1 MASSAPQSVL
11 TAERSEARRLDAA
24 VLLELTKPR
33 LAAMVL
39 VTTAAGFYLG
49 ARGPVDLWLLFAAL
63 VGTGLSGAGS
73 LVLNQY
79 LERDLDARMERTA
92 GRPIPS
98 GRIEP
103 QDALLFGAVLTAA
116 GLGILTVAV
125 NPLAG
130 LVTAATVVSYLALY
144 TPMKRWTPLC
154 AIVGAIPGALPPV
167 TGWVAACGEIEPG
180 AWAVF
185 GIMFLW
191 QLPHSLAIARLY
203 EEDYARAGFKL
214 LPVVDREG
222 RSTERQILV
231 HSAGLLIAGLVPSM
245 LGVAGV
251 AYFWVAL
258 ALGLG
263 MLGFSLDAALR
274 PSKEAVRRLL
284 FATLVYL
291 PILLG
296 AMALDKVAA

>member
-1 MASSAPQSVL
+1 M
-11 TAERSEARRLDAA
+11 TAERSETRRLDAA

-49 ARGPVDLWLLFAAL
+49 VRGPVDPWLLVAAL

-79 LERDLDARMERTA
+79 LESDFDARMERTA
-92 GRPIPS
+92 NRPIPS
-98 GRIEP
+98 GRIDP
-103 QDALLFGAVLTAA
+103 QDALSFGALLTAA
-116 GLGILTVAV
+116 GLGILTLLV

-130 LVTAATVVSYLALY
+130 LVTAATVISYLALY

-167 TGWVAACGEIEPG
+167 TGWVAATGAIEPG
-180 AWAVF
+180 AWALF

-191 QLPHSLAIARLY
+191 QLPHALAISRLY

-214 LPVVDREG
+214 LPVVDRDG
-222 RSTERQILV
+222 GSTERQILV
-231 HSAGLLIAGLVPSM
+231 HSGGLLVAGLVPSVI
-245 LGVAGV
+245 GVAG
-251 AYFWVAL
+251 AMYFWVAL
-258 ALGLG
+258 VLGLG
-263 MLGFSLDAALR
+263 ILGFSVDAALR
-274 PSKEAVRRLL
+274 PSKDAVRRLL

-296 AMALDKVAA
+296 AMAVDKVSV

>member
-1 MASSAPQSVL
+1 MASSGPHGAI
-11 TAERSEARRLDAA
+11 TAERAAARRVDAA
-24 VLLELTKPR
+24 VLVELTKPR

-49 ARGPVDLWLLFAAL
+49 ARGPVDLWLLAAAL
-63 VGTGLSGAGS
+63 LGTGLSGAGS

-79 LERDLDARMERTA
+79 LERDLDARMERTSN
-92 GRPIPS
+92 RPIPS

-103 QDALLFGAVLTAA
+103 HDALLFGA
-116 GLGILTVAV
+116 ILTVLGLTILTLAV

-130 LVTAATVVSYLALY
+130 LVTAVTVVSYLALY
-144 TPMKRWTPLC
+144 TPMKLSSPLC
-154 AIVGAIPGALPPV
+154 SVVGAIPGALPPV
-167 TGWVAACGEIEPG
+167 TGWVAASGTIEPG

-185 GIMFLW
+185 AILFLW
-191 QLPHSLAIARLY
+191 QLPHSLAIGRLY

-214 LPVVDREG
+214 LPVVDPDG
-222 RSTERQILV
+222 RSTERQIVL
-231 HSAGLLIAGLVPSM
+231 HSGALLIAGLAPSVV
-245 LGVAGV
+245 GVAG
-251 AYFWVAL
+251 ATYFWIAL

-263 MLGFSLDAALR
+263 MLGFGIDAAVR
-274 PSKEAVRRLL
+274 PSKDAVRRLL

-296 AMALDKVAA
+296 AMALDKVSI

>member
-1 MASSAPQSVL
+1 MRTAPHTVL
-11 TAERSEARRLDAA
+11 TAERTDVRRLDAA

-39 VTTAAGFYLG
+39 LTTAAGFYL
-49 ARGPVDLWLLFAAL
+49 AAHGPVDLWLLAATL
-63 VGTGLSGAGS
+63 FGTGLAGAGS

-79 LERDLDARMERTA
+79 IERDLDARMERTV

-98 GRIEP
+98 GRVEP
-103 QDALLFGAVLTAA
+103 QDALLFGALLTAV
-116 GLGILTVAV
+116 GLAVLALAV
-125 NPLAG
+125 NALAAV
-130 LVTAATVVSYLALY
+130 VTALTVVSYLALY

-154 AIVGAIPGALPPV
+154 AIVGAVPGALPPV
-167 TGWVAACGEIEPG
+167 TGWVAASGMIEPG
-180 AWAVF
+180 AWAIF

-231 HSAGLLIAGLVPSM
+231 HSAALLVVGLIPTV
-245 LGVAGV
+245 LGVAGAV
-251 AYFWVAL
+251 YFSVAL
-258 ALGLG
+258 VLGTALLA
-263 MLGFSLDAALR
+263 FSVDAAWR
-274 PSKEAVRRLL
+274 PSKDAVRRLL
-284 FATLVYL
+284 FATLIYL
-291 PILLG
+291 PVLLG
-296 AMALDKVAA
+296 AMALDKV